1 MGLFDKLLKEGTE
14 KLKEVTSDEN
24 KEKASAFLNSLKETV
39 SEGAEQLKEVAKE
52 VTSEENKE
60 KASAFLNS
68 LKETVTE
75 GAEQLKEAAKEATSE
90 ENREKTAVF
99 FNSLKESF
107 ENHAE
112 ELKKAEPVYDDS
124 IYEDYEDGKTCRERI
139 LEILAAEFPEYTVR
153 ENVSPQ
159 EFGGTG
165 RFMDYSIVVYREGT
179 PKLVMMLIGKTTT
192 SHREYRWSREEA
204 EKNGYPFINFVKHY
218 PNRPEYISNRL
229 HQYL

>member
-14 KLKEVTSDEN
+14 KLKEVT
-24 KEKASAFLNSLKETV
+24 
-39 SEGAEQLKEVAKE
+39 KE

-68 LKETVTE
+68 LKETVSE
-75 GAEQLKEAAKEATSE
+75 GAEAIKEAAKEATTE
-90 ENREKTAVF
+90 ENKEKAAAFIHSLKNTIEKEAGQPKKTA
-99 FNSLKESF
+99 ET
-107 ENHAE
+107 
-112 ELKKAEPVYDDS
+112 PVYDDS
-124 IYEDYEDGKTCRERI
+124 IYEEYEDGKTCRQRI
-139 LEILAAEFPEYTVR
+139 LEILANEFQEYTVR

-159 EFGGTG
+159 EFHGVG
-165 RFMDYSIVVYREGT
+165 RFMDYSIVVYKDGT
-179 PKLVMMLIGKTTT
+179 PKLVIMLIGKTTT

-204 EKNGYPFINFVKHY
+204 EKHGYPFINFVKHY